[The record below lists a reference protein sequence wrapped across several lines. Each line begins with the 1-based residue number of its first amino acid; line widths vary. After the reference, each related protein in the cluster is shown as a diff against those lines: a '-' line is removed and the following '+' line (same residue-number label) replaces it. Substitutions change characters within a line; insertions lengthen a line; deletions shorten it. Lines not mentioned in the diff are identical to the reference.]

1 MNKLKVWSVVLT
13 VVSILATL
21 LSEMVDDKLME
32 EEVNNRVNDILKSKH
47 R

>member
-21 LSEMVDDKLME
+21 LSELVDDKLME
-32 EEVNNRVNDILKSKH
+32 EEVSNRVNDILKSKH

>member
-13 VVSILATL
+13 AISILATL
-21 LSEMVDDKLME
+21 LSELVDDKLME